1 MNDYRKVLIIL
12 NPTAGQKRANAELTE
27 IVRLF
32 TANEYLPTVLTTLRR
47 GDGTLYAKNLAGEFD
62 LVVAIGGDG
71 SFNEVVAGVIG
82 SGAGTPVGYI
92 PAGSTNDF
100 ADSLK
105 LRSDISGAA
114 MDIIKGYPILL
125 DIGEFNGRCFTYV
138 ASFGAFTKTS
148 YTTPQDVKNALGRLA
163 YILSGISSLGE
174 IRPIHLKAEV
184 DGRTFEDD
192 YIFGAVTN
200 STSMGGI
207 VKLDEGLVDMSDGRF
222 EMLLVKNPR
231 DLIEIAE
238 IVRAVTESDF
248 SDEEQFVFLSGSDF
262 LIHNPEMVDWT
273 LDGEYQ
279 KGTAEI
285 RIKNLRHALTLMVNN

>member
-114 MDIIKGYPILL
+114 MDIIKGYPIPL
-125 DIGEFNGRCFTYV
+125 DIGEFNGRCFTHV